1 MGDSE
6 RVSVP
11 ESQLPENS
19 RKPVLIAVV
28 MLLLGLF
35 APFLVT
41 GYSYEWMSQIS
52 IQSYLWT
59 FSSYGGF
66 SLTPLY
72 VLPVMFPLLLL
83 RLVPVLQIYRYYNG
97 KTTRKRTYIV
107 CLFGDG
113 YFLFYGLLFVII
125 AIGFGGLLLPLPFQ
139 LLFGWIMLWRF
150 PVLEPTTPW
159 ETESKPKSWWEKEPK
174 PPEEKQEKPTKD
186 DDDVLW

>member
-1 MGDSE
+1 MSVLESE
-6 RVSVP
+6 I
-11 ESQLPENS
+11 PENS
-19 RKPVLIAVV
+19 RKPVPIAVV

-41 GYSYEWMSQIS
+41 GYSYEWMSQIT

-59 FSSYGGF
+59 FSTYGGF
-66 SLTPLY
+66 SIIPLI
-72 VLPVMFPLLLL
+72 VLPVMFPLLLM

-113 YFLFYGLLFVII
+113 FFLFYGLLFVII
-125 AIGFGGLLLPLPFQ
+125 AIGFGGLLFPLPFQ
-139 LLFGWIMLWRF
+139 LLFGWIILWRF

-159 ETESKPKSWWEKEPK
+159 ESESKPKSWWEKDSD
-174 PPEEKQEKPTKD
+174 PPPDTSKETQEKPTKKD
-186 DDDVLW
+186 DDNELW